1 MKQLTAIFTKSA
13 MAMTFMVFFM
23 MSAAIAGTGVVS
35 ITANGGSCLAY
46 TPAQS
51 NGPDNW
57 EVAEGGSYTMTITGV
72 TECSGT
78 EITVFVQSSSSG
90 NFCFTAT
97 GGNGTYAGTFSMPDN
112 SCHTMPISY
121 KCGDNQSCDNANT
134 FNAQGPSGSSSVHF
148 RMSTFDGD
156 CARTGADN
164 DCEDD
169 EDELPP
175 TIDCSALG
183 GDLGCNPT
191 SIPAADDNA
200 PIVDGSCDPFVVTHG
215 IDDIQQSGCN
225 YTLTRTYTVTDNCDQ
240 TATCTEVYTYTVTGD
255 FGFDN
260 LPEGGELGCNPT
272 LPTCGTVTASNSCGT
287 VSATC
292 TPGAVSN
299 VGNCGKSQT
308 FSYHAESSCGA
319 TADQDV
325 TYTWSVSTTVS
336 IAAVGN
342 TTVCSPNCVTI
353 NATAGFSSYVWKKN
367 GNPIAGA
374 TNSSISACETGTYS
388 VSVTNSCGCTSA
400 SNSVSITINPTP
412 TCTLTAPAPLPVCGL
427 TNQTLTA
434 TITGAYTNIQWNVTP
449 ASWVITLGQGTPTIK
464 YTAGPGGTTA
474 TFTVTVTN
482 SYGCSSTCTVSYGS
496 RCEEH
501 CGYTQGFYSGT
512 GKICDGT
519 KTALQAINAALTS
532 GGNLVNGL
540 TGRSVTIL
548 TTEGGCLN
556 GKMPGGTAPA
566 NLPAGTSITC
576 AGLTGTWLNS
586 GKIKNVLLGQTIALG
601 LNVRNDAS
609 LGSMAIT
616 GTYVTT
622 YKASSC
628 TNGVAVGS
636 NRTVRN
642 IPQSVLNCLATNGNN
657 TVQGLLNLANQTLA
671 GTGPCASN
679 ISDVNAAV
687 DAINNAFD
695 ACRILGGFG
704 NSSAG
709 LREMDFEET
718 VLGADASNLELAVF
732 PNPTSTQS
740 EVLFRS
746 SVSGQAELSL
756 FDMSGQKVASLY
768 NGVAEAG
775 EPLGALID
783 VNNLQSGIYLLN
795 LTVDGQSTFQKVVVM
810 K

>member
-1 MKQLTAIFTKSA
+1 
-13 MAMTFMVFFM
+13 
-23 MSAAIAGTGVVS
+23 
-35 ITANGGSCLAY
+35 
-46 TPAQS
+46 
-51 NGPDNW
+51 
-57 EVAEGGSYTMTITGV
+57 
-72 TECSGT
+72 
-78 EITVFVQSSSSG
+78 
-90 NFCFTAT
+90 
-97 GGNGTYAGTFSMPDN
+97 
-112 SCHTMPISY
+112 
-121 KCGDNQSCDNANT
+121 
-134 FNAQGPSGSSSVHF
+134 
-148 RMSTFDGD
+148 
-156 CARTGADN
+156 
-164 DCEDD
+164 
-169 EDELPP
+169 
-175 TIDCSALG
+175 
-183 GDLGCNPT
+183 
-191 SIPAADDNA
+191 
-200 PIVDGSCDPFVVTHG
+200 
-215 IDDIQQSGCN
+215 
-225 YTLTRTYTVTDNCDQ
+225 
-240 TATCTEVYTYTVTGD
+240 
-255 FGFDN
+255 
-260 LPEGGELGCNPT
+260 
-272 LPTCGTVTASNSCGT
+272 
-287 VSATC
+287 
-292 TPGAVSN
+292 
-299 VGNCGKSQT
+299 
-308 FSYHAESSCGA
+308 
-319 TADQDV
+319 
-325 TYTWSVSTTVS
+325 
-336 IAAVGN
+336 
-342 TTVCSPNCVTI
+342 
-353 NATAGFSSYVWKKN
+353 
-367 GNPIAGA
+367 
-374 TNSSISACETGTYS
+374 
-388 VSVTNSCGCTSA
+388 
-400 SNSVSITINPTP
+400 
-412 TCTLTAPAPLPVCGL
+412 
-427 TNQTLTA
+427 LTA

-449 ASWVITLGQGTPTIK
+449 SSWVITLGQGTPTIK

-512 GKICDGT
+512 GKTCDAT

-548 TTEGGCLN
+548 TTEGSCLN
-556 GKMPGGTAPA
+556 GKMPGGTSPA
-566 NLPAGTSITC
+566 NLPVGTNITC

-609 LGSMAIT
+609 LGGMAIT

-642 IPQSVLNCLATNGNN
+642 IPQSVLNCLAANGNN

-671 GTGPCASN
+671 GTGPCAAN

-709 LREMDFEET
+709 LRESDFEES

-746 SVSGQAELSL
+746 GVSGQAELSL
-756 FDMSGQKVASLY
+756 FDMNGQKVASLY
-768 NGVAEAG
+768 NGKAEAG